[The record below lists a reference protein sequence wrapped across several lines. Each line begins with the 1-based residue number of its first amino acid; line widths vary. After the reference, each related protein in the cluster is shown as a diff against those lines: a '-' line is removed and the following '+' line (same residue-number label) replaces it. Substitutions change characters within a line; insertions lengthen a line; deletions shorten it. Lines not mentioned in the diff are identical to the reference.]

1 MTEEE
6 FMLARVG
13 ARSDAAIAW
22 FNKDHSQESMD
33 EMVACQRELKFC
45 IKALETGEKLK
56 QAIASMKKHAAGLDG
71 LIETVKANYGVTAKK
86 LRKEKLK

>member
-6 FMLARVG
+6 FMFDRVG

-45 IKALETGEKLK
+45 IKALETAEKLK
-56 QAIASMKKHAAGLDG
+56 QAIASMKKQAAGLTEM
-71 LIETVKANYGVTAKK
+71 IEIGSVNYGTLVKKISKDAK
-86 LRKEKLK
+86 